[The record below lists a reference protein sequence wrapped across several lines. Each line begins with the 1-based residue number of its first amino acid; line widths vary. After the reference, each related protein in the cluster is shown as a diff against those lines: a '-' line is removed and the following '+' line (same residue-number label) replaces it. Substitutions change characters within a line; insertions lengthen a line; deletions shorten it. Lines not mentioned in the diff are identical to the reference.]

1 MINTN
6 LDPTPITLEEIEST
20 TIETDE
26 NTEME
31 KEDTDLKGS
40 KISEEQ
46 SLLMSGT
53 PCGPNC
59 DSELFLLWKAIS
71 VQAASIG
78 RSLLENS
85 EP

>member
-6 LDPTPITLEEIEST
+6 LNPTPITFEEVDST

-40 KISEEQ
+40 KISDEQ
-46 SLLMSGT
+46 SLLMGGT
-53 PCGPNC
+53 PCGPNR
-59 DSELFLLWKAIS
+59 DSELFLLWKEIS

-78 RSLLENS
+78 RSCLENS